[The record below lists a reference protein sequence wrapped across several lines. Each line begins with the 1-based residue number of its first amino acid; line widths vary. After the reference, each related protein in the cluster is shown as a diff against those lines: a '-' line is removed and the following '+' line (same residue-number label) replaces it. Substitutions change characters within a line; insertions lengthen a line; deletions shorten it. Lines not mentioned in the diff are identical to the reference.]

1 MCARSCVNGVYAVL
15 RGLKWRRSWLAA
27 VRFLELPDRFLPVSR
42 ILEPYSAGQPV
53 SGSARVGLNAHG
65 VGDAPIPIGVVQPCP
80 DSVTVQTQFERLG
93 RYGILGQAGMTQR
106 AKPEISYQRP
116 PAMFIADDRGLDFLN
131 SIGTP
136 VDTVVEWIPG
146 GEELLDWLVLA
157 KLIDAAQGN
166 AIRAAAFPGELD
178 EVSAQARALREWFR
192 GFVLTHMGRPLTVKT
207 LNLLEPLNK
216 VLERDEGYGAIVPRS
231 AKSNR
236 GRAPSGLEWRPL
248 RRWSTPN
255 ALLLPIAEALAQL
268 VCSEDFS
275 LVRACEG
282 KTCTFLFLDKTHGRG
297 RRWCSMAVCG
307 NRAKQA
313 AHRQRSARKLKKR

>member
-1 MCARSCVNGVYAVL
+1 M
-15 RGLKWRRSWLAA
+15 
-27 VRFLELPDRFLPVSR
+27 
-42 ILEPYSAGQPV
+42 
-53 SGSARVGLNAHG
+53 
-65 VGDAPIPIGVVQPCP
+65 IP
-80 DSVTVQTQFERLG
+80 
-93 RYGILGQAGMTQR
+93 R
-106 AKPEISYQRP
+106 AKPEIFDNRP
-116 PAMFIADDRGLDFLN
+116 SAMFIADDRGLDFLN

-136 VDTVVEWIPG
+136 VDTVVEWIPN
-146 GEELLDWLVLA
+146 GEDLLEWLAQA
-157 KLIDAAQGN
+157 KLIDPGQAD
-166 AIRAAAFPGELD
+166 AIRTNTFPGELD
-178 EVSAQARALREWFR
+178 EVAAQARALREWFR
-192 GFVLTHMGRPLTVKT
+192 GFVLTHMGRPLTAKT

-236 GRAPSGLEWRPL
+236 RRAPSGLEWRPL

-275 LVRACEG
+275 LIRACEG
-282 KTCTFLFLDKTHGRG
+282 KACTFLFLDKTHGRA

-313 AHRQRSARKLKKR
+313 AHRQRSARQLKKR

>member
-1 MCARSCVNGVYAVL
+1 MQVLPGVEAAKGL
-15 RGLKWRRSWLAA
+15 RQQSYDFSNFRIYFSWR
-27 VRFLELPDRFLPVSR
+27 LEFWNLISLPGS
-42 ILEPYSAGQPV
+42 QPLTH
-53 SGSARVGLNAHG
+53 S
-65 VGDAPIPIGVVQPCP
+65 I
-80 DSVTVQTQFERLG
+80 TVQTQFERID
-93 RYGILGQAGMTQR
+93 RYGILGRADMIPR
-106 AKPEISYQRP
+106 AKPEISDDRP
-116 PAMFIADDRGLDFLN
+116 SAMFIADDPGLDFLN

-136 VDTVVEWIPG
+136 VDTVVEWIPN
-146 GEELLDWLVLA
+146 GEDLLEWLVQA
-157 KLIDAAQGN
+157 ELIDPGQAD
-166 AIRAAAFPGELD
+166 AIRTNIFPGELD
-178 EVSAQARALREWFR
+178 EVAAQARALREWFR
-192 GFVLTHMGRPLTVKT
+192 GFVLTHMGRPLTAKT

-236 GRAPSGLEWRPL
+236 RRAAPSGLEWRPL

-255 ALLLPIAEALAQL
+255 ALLLPIAAALAQL

-282 KTCTFLFLDKTHGRG
+282 KACTFLFLDKTHGRA